1 MLSRGWMVI
10 RFLDMMSLA
19 FAWVISICWQRARS
33 IRSRS
38 VIMPVQCLF
47 FVTSTLPIL

>member
-1 MLSRGWMVI
+1 MVI

-19 FAWVISICWQRARS
+19 FIWVTSRSGQSARS
-33 IRSRS
+33 MRSRS